1 MKKIIIAFIIAS
13 MALTGCSQPSKPAET
28 EETEAVDRE
37 EEERL
42 RKEEEERKRLE
53 AEKAEEAK
61 RLAEEEAKR
70 KELEN
75 APKSPLS
82 GLPVAPEVLEN
93 RVMAVMIDNHQL
105 ARPQS
110 GISKAEIVYEYEV
123 ESNITRYLAL
133 FLANE
138 VESIGPIRSLRPY
151 YINTVME
158 YDAVLT
164 RYGGSD
170 DADYEVIELGINQI
184 DGMALSGN
192 YIWRDNSKGK
202 VAPHNAYSSTS
213 AIKEAIANM
222 GYHSGPA
229 VGVFEF
235 NLEDAEL
242 TGADAK
248 RVYLGFSSSGAV
260 EFNYDEVAKEYLRN
274 VGGSPHVDEID
285 GTQVTAK
292 NIIVQLVNMGYYA
305 NGVHRTVDNVG
316 EGTGYFITNGVATE
330 ITWKKDTRDA
340 KTEFKDA
347 QGNPIKLN
355 PGHTWV
361 EVFNIEKELII
372 E

>member
-1 MKKIIIAFIIAS
+1 MKKIIIALIIAS
-13 MALTGCSQPSKPAET
+13 IAITGCSKPSEPAET
-28 EETEAVDRE
+28 EETVDLE
-37 EEERL
+37 EQERL
-42 RKEEEERKRLE
+42 KKEEEEKRLA
-53 AEKAEEAK
+53 AEKAEEEAK

-82 GLPVAPEVLEN
+82 GLPVDPEVLEN

-123 ESNITRYLAL
+123 ESDITRYLAL
-133 FLANE
+133 FLAND
-138 VESIGPIRSLRPY
+138 VEDIGPIRSLRPY

-158 YDAVLT
+158 YDAVIT

-170 DADYEVIELGINQI
+170 DADYEVAELGIDQI

-213 AIKEAIANM
+213 AIKEAITNM

-229 VGVFEF
+229 VGVFEY
-235 NLEDAEL
+235 NLEDAQL
-242 TGADAK
+242 TGTDAK
-248 RVYLGFSSSGAV
+248 RVYLGFSSSGAA
-260 EFNYDEVAKEYLRN
+260 EFNYDEATKEYKRN
-274 VGGSPHVDEID
+274 VGGVPHVDEID
-285 GTQVTAK
+285 GAQVTAK

-316 EGTGYFITNGVATE
+316 EGTGYYITNGVSTE
-330 ITWKKDTRDA
+330 ITWKKDSREA
-340 KTEFKDA
+340 KTQFLDA
-347 QGNPIKLN
+347 DGNPIKLN

-361 EVFNIEKELII
+361 EVFNLTKELII